1 MNRELQ
7 SPLLAF
13 FMAWTR
19 KENLVRV
26 GTARLVGW
34 DVEETQRGFVRHLPV
49 AFLALWQWGQEG
61 TGPVAGRVAAGESR
75 GPVLRRGCQSAVR
88 WGGDAQPCVQF
99 PTGLAIRHRRCELP
113 GMTYF
118 PAPGQLW
125 PGVGPAER
133 LARPLPSPGTSPTA
147 LPGSH
152 SGHPGV
158 A

>member
-26 GTARLVGW
+26 ATARLVGW

-61 TGPVAGRVAAGESR
+61 TGR
-75 GPVLRRGCQSAVR
+75 
-88 WGGDAQPCVQF
+88 
-99 PTGLAIRHRRCELP
+99 
-113 GMTYF
+113 
-118 PAPGQLW
+118 
-125 PGVGPAER
+125 
-133 LARPLPSPGTSPTA
+133 
-147 LPGSH
+147 
-152 SGHPGV
+152 
-158 A
+158 